1 MQQLPEIGHF
11 ARACSGKPNNTKKR
25 INYLEDMTSEQV
37 EEECQPK
44 KTCLVT
50 QWNKITPNNNDH
62 YGVELK

>member
-1 MQQLPEIGHF
+1 
-11 ARACSGKPNNTKKR
+11 
-25 INYLEDMTSEQV
+25 MTSEQV

-44 KTCLVT
+44 KICLVT